1 MPICEMCGKETAKVS
16 RTKIEGGVIEACSK
30 CASYGEVLPEPKKA
44 RPIPSFSVRSV
55 RVETLAFED
64 AVVSDFSKRVKDARE
79 HRKMDFKTLA
89 AKMNVKEQ
97 LLHRVEQGRLVPDFG
112 FARKIERALGIKLI
126 EKVEEP
132 L

>member
-44 RPIPSFSVRSV
+44 RPIPSFSVR
-55 RVETLAFED
+55 VETLAFED
-64 AVVSDFSKRVKDARE
+64 AVVLDYSKRVKVARE
-79 HRKMDFKTLA
+79 RQKLDFKTLA
-89 AKMNVKEQ
+89 AKMSVKEQ
-97 LLHRVEQGRLVPDFG
+97 LLHRIEQGRLVPDFQ

>member
-16 RTKIEGGVIEACSK
+16 RTKIEGSVIEACSK
-30 CASYGEVLPEPKKA
+30 CASYGEVLPEPKQA
-44 RPIPSFSVRSV
+44 RPIPSFNAPT
-55 RVETLAFED
+55 ETLAFED
-64 AVVSDFSKRVKDARE
+64 AVVPDFSKRVKDARE
-79 HRKMDFKTLA
+79 RRKLDFKTLA
-89 AKMNVKEQ
+89 AKMRVKEQ
-97 LLHRVEQGRLVPDFG
+97 LLHRVEQGRLVPDFE